1 MSMEGDSS
9 APAVSGPSSASAAQI
24 DPVHTAWPK
33 MRSPGEGTLAGH
45 QPGPSTRAQPE
56 KPATAEPAP
65 KAASQPRA
73 GPSPSKP
80 SPVIQTS
87 VPENSDRPSLA
98 KTLMPEGMKY

>member
-1 MSMEGDSS
+1 MSMEGVSS
-9 APAVSGPSSASAAQI
+9 APAASGPSSASAAPI

-33 MRSPGEGTLAGH
+33 MKNPGEGTLAGH
-45 QPGPSTRAQPE
+45 QPGPSTRAKQE

-65 KAASQPRA
+65 KMTPQPRA

-98 KTLMPEGMKY
+98 KTLMPEGMI